1 VNSSADRPVAARVRA
16 LRERY
21 GWFDHL
27 ARTIDRYVNNHGY
40 HFAASIT
47 YFSVLSLVPLLMV
60 LLAAAGFVLGGH
72 PTLLGQL
79 HDGIHSV
86 VPSALGPLMNNLVDN
101 VIDHRVKLG
110 IFGLVV
116 GLYSGWNWMNALRDA
131 LTGMWDQRKPDLPL
145 LRTIGKD
152 LIALVS
158 LGTAIAISFGLT
170 EAGAALGGWLLRLL
184 GWSGFGWANVGLQ
197 VASVVLALIADWL
210 VFCWVLT
217 KLPREPV
224 PVRFAWRGAA
234 GAAVAFEILK
244 RGANLYL
251 DALGRSPTGV
261 AFGSLVGLLVFV
273 YLVSRVLILAAAWIA
288 TAQPSRPQ
296 AQAPLVVPAAPRPLL
311 PSARAVLGLVGVGAV
326 AVLLLQRLSGLGRR
340 ARQ

>member
-1 VNSSADRPVAARVRA
+1 MNSSESRSVADRVRA

-27 ARTIDRYVNNHGY
+27 ARAIDRYVNNHGY

-47 YFSVLSLVPLLMV
+47 YFSVLSLLPLLMV
-60 LLAAAGFVLGGH
+60 LLAVAAFVLAGH
-72 PTLLGQL
+72 PMLLGELRLAIQ
-79 HDGIHSV
+79 SV
-86 VPSALGPLMNNLVDN
+86 VPGALVPLVKTLVDN

-110 IFGLVV
+110 IFGLIV

-145 LRTIGKD
+145 LRTIVKD
-152 LIALVS
+152 LIALGS
-158 LGTAIAISFGLT
+158 LSVAIAISFGLT
-170 EAGAALGGWLLRLL
+170 EAGGALGKWILALL
-184 GWSGFGWANVGLQ
+184 GWSGYGWANVGLQ
-197 VASVVLALIADWL
+197 VGTAVLALITDWL

-224 PVRFAWRGAA
+224 PLRSAVRGAA

-244 RGANLYL
+244 RGADLYL
-251 DALGRSPTGV
+251 NALGNSPIGAT
-261 AFGSLVGLLVFV
+261 FGSIIGLLVFV
-273 YLVSRVLILAAAWIA
+273 YLVSRVLILAAAWTA
-288 TAQPSRPQ
+288 TAQPQHPP
-296 AQAPLVVPAAPRPLL
+296 APVPIVIEAAPAPAL
-311 PSARAVLGLVGVGAV
+311 SARAVLGLVGFGAV
-326 AVLLLQRLSGLGRR
+326 TVLVLQRLSGVGRR

>member
-1 VNSSADRPVAARVRA
+1 M
-16 LRERY
+16 
-21 GWFDHL
+21 
-27 ARTIDRYVNNHGY
+27 IDRYVNNHGY

-47 YFSVLSLVPLLMV
+47 YFSVLSLIPLLMV
-60 LLAAAGFVLGGH
+60 LLAVAAFVLAGH
-72 PTLLGQL
+72 HTLLGEL
-79 HDGIHSV
+79 RNGIHSV
-86 VPSALGPLMNNLVDN
+86 VPGALGPLVDNLVNN

-145 LRTIGKD
+145 VRTIVKD
-152 LIALVS
+152 LIALGS
-158 LGTAIAISFGLT
+158 LAVAIAISFGLT
-170 EAGAALGGWLLRLL
+170 ESGAALGGWLLRLL

-197 VASVVLALIADWL
+197 LASVVLALIADWL

-224 PVRFAWRGAA
+224 PLRSAVRGAA

-251 DALGRSPTGV
+251 NALGRSPTGV
-261 AFGSLVGLLVFV
+261 TFGSIVGLLVFV
-273 YLVSRVLILAAAWIA
+273 YLVSRVLILAAAWTA
-288 TAQPSRPQ
+288 TVQPPRRVEP
-296 AQAPLVVPAAPRPLL
+296 APVVMVVPPAPPAML
-311 PSARAVLGLVGVGAV
+311 SARAALGLVGFGAV
-326 AVLLLQRLSGLGRR
+326 AVLVLQRLSGVGRR
-340 ARQ
+340 TRCLRWAEA

>member
-1 VNSSADRPVAARVRA
+1 MRA

-27 ARTIDRYVNNHGY
+27 ARMIDRYVNNHGY

-47 YFSVLSLVPLLMV
+47 YFSVLSLIPLLMV

-72 PTLLGQL
+72 PTLLHQL
-79 HDGIHSV
+79 LNGIHGV
-86 VPSALGPLMNNLVDN
+86 VPGALGPLVDTLVNN
-101 VIDHRVKLG
+101 VIDHKVKLG

-131 LTGMWDQRKPDLPL
+131 LTGMWEQRKPDVPL
-145 LRTIGKD
+145 LRTIVRD
-152 LIALVS
+152 LLALGS
-158 LGTAIAISFGLT
+158 LAVAIAISFGLT

-197 VASVVLALIADWL
+197 IASVVLALIADWL

-217 KLPREPV
+217 KMPREPV
-224 PVRFAWRGAA
+224 PLRSAVRGAA

-251 DALGRSPTGV
+251 NALGRSPTGIT
-261 AFGSLVGLLVFV
+261 FGSIVGLLVFV
-273 YLVSRVLILAAAWIA
+273 YLVSRVLILAAAWTA
-288 TAQPSRPQ
+288 TTQRPRPPVP
-296 AQAPLVVPAAPRPLL
+296 APVVVVAPVPAAL
-311 PSARAVLGLVGVGAV
+311 PSARTALGLVGVGAV
-326 AVLLLQRLSGLGRR
+326 AVLVLQRLSGLGRR
-340 ARQ
+340 ARP

>member
-1 VNSSADRPVAARVRA
+1 VNSSSSRSLTGRVRA

-27 ARTIDRYVNNHGY
+27 ARMIDRYANNHGY

-47 YFSVLSLVPLLMV
+47 YFSVLSLIPLLMV
-60 LLAAAGFVLGGH
+60 LLAVAAFVLTGH
-72 PTLLGQL
+72 PTLLGEL
-79 HDGIHSV
+79 RNAIHSV
-86 VPSALGPLMNNLVDN
+86 VPGALGPLMNTLVDN

-110 IFGLVV
+110 IVGLVV

-145 LRTIGKD
+145 LRTIVRD
-152 LIALVS
+152 LMALGS
-158 LGTAIAISFGLT
+158 LAVAIAISFGLT

-197 VASVVLALIADWL
+197 IASVVLALVADWL

-224 PVRFAWRGAA
+224 PLRFAVRGAA

-251 DALGRSPTGV
+251 NALGASPIGAT
-261 AFGSLVGLLVFV
+261 FGSIIGLLVFV
-273 YLVSRVLILAAAWIA
+273 YLVSRVLILAAAWTA
-288 TAQPSRPQ
+288 TAQPQHRP
-296 AQAPLVVPAAPRPLL
+296 APVPVVIPPAPTPVLT
-311 PSARAVLGLVGVGAV
+311 ARAALGLVGFGAI
-326 AVLLLQRLSGLGRR
+326 AVLVLQRLSGVGRR
-340 ARQ
+340 TRQ

>member
-1 VNSSADRPVAARVRA
+1 MRA

-27 ARTIDRYVNNHGY
+27 ARMIDRYVNNHGY

-47 YFSVLSLVPLLMV
+47 YFSVLSLIPLLMV

-72 PTLLGQL
+72 PTLLQQL
-79 HDGIHSV
+79 HNGINDV
-86 VPSALGPLMNNLVDN
+86 VPGALGPLMESLVNN
-101 VIDHRVKLG
+101 VIDHKVKLG

-131 LTGMWDQRKPDLPL
+131 LTGMWEQRKPDVPL
-145 LRTIGKD
+145 LRTIVRD
-152 LIALVS
+152 LLALGS
-158 LGTAIAISFGLT
+158 LGVAIAISFGLT

-197 VASVVLALIADWL
+197 IASVVLALIADWL

-217 KLPREPV
+217 KMPREPV
-224 PVRFAWRGAA
+224 PLRSAVRGAA
-234 GAAVAFEILK
+234 GAAIAFEILK

-251 DALGRSPTGV
+251 DALGRSPTGIT
-261 AFGSLVGLLVFV
+261 FGSIVGLLVFV
-273 YLVSRVLILAAAWIA
+273 YLVSRVLILAAAWTA
-288 TAQPSRPQ
+288 TTQRQRPPVP
-296 AQAPLVVPAAPRPLL
+296 APVVVVTPVPAAL
-311 PSARAVLGLVGVGAV
+311 PSARTALGLVGVGAV
-326 AVLLLQRLSGLGRR
+326 AVLVLQRLSGLGRR
-340 ARQ
+340 ARP

>member
-1 VNSSADRPVAARVRA
+1 VKSSENRPVADRVRD

-47 YFSVLSLVPLLMV
+47 YFSVLSLIPLLMV

-72 PTLLGQL
+72 PTLRDKLFE
-79 HDGIHSV
+79 GIHAV
-86 VPSALGPLMNNLVDN
+86 MPDALWPLLNTLVDN
-101 VIDHRVKLG
+101 VIDHQVTLG
-110 IFGLVV
+110 FFGLVV

-131 LTGMWDQRKPDLPL
+131 LTGMWEQRKPELPL
-145 LRTIGKD
+145 LRTIVKD
-152 LIALVS
+152 LLALAS
-158 LGTAIAISFGLT
+158 LAAAIAISFGLT
-170 EAGAALGGWLLRLL
+170 EAGTALGGWLLRLL

-197 VASVVLALIADWL
+197 LASVVLALVADWL
-210 VFCWVLT
+210 VFCWVLA

-224 PVRFAWRGAA
+224 PMRFAMRGAA

-244 RGANLYL
+244 RVANLYL
-251 DALGRSPTGV
+251 NALGRSPTGV
-261 AFGSLVGLLVFV
+261 AFGSVVGLLVFV
-273 YLVSRVLILAAAWIA
+273 YLVSRVLILAAAWTA
-288 TAQPSRPQ
+288 TAQPRQST
-296 AQAPLVVPAAPRPLL
+296 APTPVLVTPVPRPVL
-311 PSARAVLGLVGVGAV
+311 SARAALGLVGIGAI
-326 AVLLLQRLSGLGRR
+326 AVLLLQRLSGAGRR